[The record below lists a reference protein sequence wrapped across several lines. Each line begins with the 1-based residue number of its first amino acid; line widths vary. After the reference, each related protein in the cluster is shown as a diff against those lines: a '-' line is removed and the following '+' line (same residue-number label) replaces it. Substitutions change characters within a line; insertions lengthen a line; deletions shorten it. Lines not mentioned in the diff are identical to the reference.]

1 MSTTPTQEIALE
13 TAAGKKIAVQLIADF
28 AKRHGV
34 HVHLVAHPRKGADES
49 REPGKMDVAGSSKI
63 TDGADNV
70 ISIWSAK
77 KDPDSPSYDASTPD
91 GRLRLS
97 KQRNGDVQDRSIG
110 LWLDRGSQQFCP
122 SPKRKTVSFVQFF
135 QGAEA

>member
-1 MSTTPTQEIALE
+1 MMVDVPEDGPGAFSAQ
-13 TAAGKKIAVQLIADF
+13 KKAVQLIADF

-34 HVHLVAHPRKGADES
+34 HVHLVAHPRKGSDES

-70 ISIWSAK
+70 LSVWSAK
-77 KDPDSPSYDASTPD
+77 NDPDSPTYDASTPD

-97 KQRNGDVQDRSIG
+97 KQRNGDVQDRSIA
-110 LWLDRGSQQFCP
+110 LWLERGSKQFCP
-122 SPKRKTVSFVQFF
+122 SPKRRTVHFVQFF
-135 QGAEA
+135 QGDET